1 MRELNHRLLRDIK
14 AIGITVD
21 FDLELKPYSK
31 TYFGRYDPNSNKI
44 TLYVYEDKLC
54 TKLVPYTELLL
65 TAVHEAVHCIQ
76 WHDKS
81 FVRRKGVMHDAEF
94 YRLFGMYK
102 SEVEHLMYRKDFS
115 CDKFPKTPRRKVS
128 QIHRRHTV

>member
-1 MRELNHRLLRDIK
+1 MRELTHRLQQDIR

-31 TYFGRYDPNSNKI
+31 TYFGRYDPNINKI
-44 TLYVYEDKLC
+44 TLYVYEDKKC
-54 TKLVPYTELLL
+54 TKEVPYKELLL

-76 WHDKS
+76 WSNKS

-94 YRLFGMYK
+94 YRLLGMYTRR
-102 SEVEHLMYRKDFS
+102 VEHLMCGKEKDCAEFL
-115 CDKFPKTPRRKVS
+115 KTPRRKVP
-128 QIHRRHTV
+128 QIYRRHPL